1 MGPAQPLWGLKDD
14 REALPGPG
22 PALGEGGVFY
32 LFSQRLRV
40 NPAPAISSHCVTL
53 GKVISF
59 SDFGF
64 PLEKL
69 STIQRRF
76 NPDGELE
83 SLSKILMPRPIT
95 D

>member
-1 MGPAQPLWGLKDD
+1 MGPAQPLWDLKDD

-22 PALGEGGVFY
+22 SALGRGEGSRVFY
-32 LFSQRLRV
+32 LFSQRLPV
-40 NPAPAISSHCVTL
+40 NPAPAISSHRVTL

-64 PLEKL
+64 PFEKL
-69 STIQRRF
+69 STIQPRF

-83 SLSKILMPRPIT
+83 SPGAFQKY
-95 D
+95 